1 LAWQLGGCWKAAG
14 GVQFRI
20 LGPLEVLD
28 GQRRVELG
36 RPKQRLLLAVLLV
49 HANRVVALDR
59 LIQELWGEQPPAQAT
74 ASLQAYV
81 SNLRRVLEP
90 DRPARTPPRVLVTQ
104 PPGYRL
110 VITPADLDAAQ
121 FAALA
126 EEGHRLLEAERYHPA
141 AQVLR
146 EALALWHGP
155 ALAEAADEPFAQA
168 ERQRLEELRLVALE
182 DRLAAELAL
191 GGHATAVADLQE
203 LVGRFPFRERLHGL
217 LMVALYRAGRQAEAL
232 QAFHS
237 ARRMLGEELGID
249 PSPWLRELEADILRQ
264 APALDWTPPAGEAGH
279 PPQVE
284 ATEPPVD
291 ALATAPPTGDGEL
304 VGREAQLAALDKALS
319 GAPAGR
325 GRLLLVAGEPGIGK
339 TRLAEE
345 AARRAASQGLQ
356 VAWGRCFEGE
366 GAPAFWP
373 WVQIAR
379 ELLAGVEPEELHR
392 LLGPSSAELSQ
403 LLPELKELVPGL
415 EAPPVVDLAAARF
428 RLYQAV
434 TRVLG
439 RLAEVRPL
447 LVVIDDLHWADVASL
462 QLLTFLAAELRDA
475 RLVVI
480 GTYRDVEAVAG
491 QPLADTLGA
500 LARAPVVERIPLG
513 GLEKAEVGRLIAT
526 TTGTRPAERLVQAV
540 HDRTEGNPFF
550 VTELLRLLESQGR
563 LEADDATAAARQAI
577 PVGVRDVLQQRLAR
591 LPEQTNAVLL
601 AAAVIGR
608 SFDLNLVEAVTQLD
622 DERALDAVEAGV
634 VAGLV
639 VEDETPVGRY
649 RFAHAL
655 VRETLYEQLSRARR
669 ARLHARVAE
678 ALVGRHGPDHP
689 EHALELAHHQW
700 AAVPVTGADAAL
712 PNVLAAADHAMARLA
727 YEQAEQQLRRALE
740 LLGSL
745 PPSVERTR
753 RELGIQVRLGNLLDE
768 LGSPGAPEAAA
779 VFARA
784 GELAAEAADD
794 PAALPA
800 LAGLHGVYSAR
811 AEHHRARELA
821 ERVLD
826 GAQRSDDPQA
836 LLAGHFFVG
845 QTSFLQGELV
855 AARAHLEEAL
865 RLAAAMPEAARLPG
879 IPLALGAEGYL
890 EIVLELLGLHDQ
902 ATNLAETARR
912 NLDRGHPFPKAAA
925 LMIGVYAAVVRRD
938 PGLLRERAAA
948 AAALATRW
956 GFGALESVATAPLG
970 WAQAMD
976 GDPAAGA
983 ALLRQG
989 LTRWAETGVRV
1000 SRPVLLGLLAEV
1012 EQLAGRPGEALRLLD
1027 DALAQVERTGE
1038 RYFEAEIHRLKGECL
1053 LAESPPRVVE
1063 AQDAFRTSI
1072 AVARRQGAKLLEERG
1087 RRSLGALLAVR
1098 GPQSSR

>member
-1 LAWQLGGCWKAAG
+1 M
-14 GVQFRI
+14 QFRI

-59 LIQELWGEQPPAQAT
+59 LIEELWGEQPPAQAT
-74 ASLQAYV
+74 ASLQAYI

-90 DRPARTPPRVLVTQ
+90 SRQPRTQPRVLVTQ

-110 VITPADLDAAQ
+110 VITPADLDAAR

-126 EEGHRLLEAERYHPA
+126 EEGHRLLAAERPHPA
-141 AQVLR
+141 AQALR
-146 EALALWHGP
+146 EALALWRGP
-155 ALAEAADEPFAQA
+155 ALADVADEPFAQA

-191 GGHATAVADLQE
+191 GGHAAAVADLRE

-232 QAFHS
+232 RAFQS
-237 ARRMLGEELGID
+237 ARRVLGEELGID
-249 PSPWLRELEADILRQ
+249 PSPWLRRLESDILRQ
-264 APALDWTPPAGEAGH
+264 APTLDWTPSPEQAVRPTQPQLAMALVSAAGE
-279 PPQVE
+279 
-284 ATEPPVD
+284 
-291 ALATAPPTGDGEL
+291 GEL
-304 VGREAQLAALDKALS
+304 VGREGQVVALDAIL
-319 GAPAGR
+319 ADTAAGR
-325 GRLLLVAGEPGIGK
+325 GRVVLVVGEPGIGK

-345 AARRAASQGLQ
+345 AARRAASHGVQ

-379 ELLAGVEPEELHR
+379 ELLAGVEPDVLHS

-403 LLPELKELVPGL
+403 LLPELKELVAGL
-415 EAPPVVDLAAARF
+415 EPPPVVDLAAARF

-434 TRVLG
+434 TRLLG

-447 LVVIDDLHWADVASL
+447 MVVVDDLHWADVASL
-462 QLLTFLAAELRDA
+462 RLLTFLAAELRDA

-480 GTYRDVEAVAG
+480 GTYRNVEAVAG

-500 LARAPVVERIPLG
+500 LAREPVVERIPLR
-513 GLEKAEVGRLIAT
+513 GLGKAEVGRLIAT
-526 TTGTRPAERLVQAV
+526 STGTQPAEQLVQAV

-563 LEADDATAAARQAI
+563 LEADDATAAARHAI
-577 PVGVRDVLQQRLAR
+577 PVGVRDVLQRRLAR

-601 AAAVIGR
+601 AAAVVGR
-608 SFDLNLVEAVTQLD
+608 SFDLDLVEAVTQLD

-655 VRETLYEQLSRARR
+655 VRETLYEQLSRVRR

-678 ALVGRHGPDHP
+678 ALLGRHGPDHP
-689 EHALELAHHQW
+689 EHTLELAQHQW
-700 AAVPVTGADAAL
+700 AAIPVTGADAAL
-712 PNVLAAADHAMARLA
+712 PYVLAAADHAMARLA

-745 PPSVERTR
+745 PPSAERTR
-753 RELGIQVRLGNLLDE
+753 LELGIQVRLGNLLDE

-779 VFARA
+779 VFVRA

-811 AEHHRARELA
+811 AEHARARELA
-821 ERVLD
+821 ERVLE
-826 GAQRSDDPQA
+826 GAQRSDDLQA
-836 LLAGHFFVG
+836 LLAGHFFIG

-855 AARAHLEEAL
+855 AARAHLEEAV
-865 RLAAAMPEAARLPG
+865 RLAAVMPEAARLPG
-879 IPLALGAEGYL
+879 IPLAMGADGYL
-890 EIVLELLGLHDQ
+890 EIVLELLGLHDE
-902 ATNLAETARR
+902 AANVAEIAAGNLE
-912 NLDRGHPFPKAAA
+912 RGHPFPKAAA

-938 PGLLRERAAA
+938 PELLRERAAG
-948 AAALATRW
+948 AAALATKW
-956 GFGALESVATAPLG
+956 GFGVLQSVATAPLG
-970 WAQAMD
+970 WAQAME
-976 GDPAAGA
+976 GDPGAGA

-989 LTRWAETGVRV
+989 LTHWAETGTHV

-1012 EQLAGRPGEALRLLD
+1012 EELAGQPGEALRLLE
-1027 DALAQVERTGE
+1027 DALTQIERSGE
-1038 RYFEAEIHRLKGECL
+1038 RYFEAELHRLKGESL
-1053 LAESPPRVVE
+1053 LAVSPPRVVE

-1072 AVARRQGAKLLEERG
+1072 AVARRQGAKLLEERAN
-1087 RRSLGALLAVR
+1087 RSLGSLLAVHR
-1098 GPQSSR
+1098 PQSSR